1 MSLRDR
7 DLISI
12 QEARYAVER
21 AHEAQKKFAAF
32 SQQQVDAV
40 VEACANAATEA
51 AESLARLAVEET
63 GYGNVPDKITK
74 NRLASI
80 DVPRAIR
87 NIRTV
92 GIIREDRE
100 KGIIEIAAP
109 VGVVAAV
116 IPSTNPTSTAIYKT
130 LISLKAQNAI
140 VLSPH
145 PTAMRCICESAA
157 VLRQAALKMGAPEGL
172 ITCLEHPTM
181 QGTQELMKNRLT
193 GVILATGG
201 TGLVRAAY
209 SSGRPAYGVGPGN
222 VPALIERTAN
232 VKKAV
237 ADIFAGKTFD
247 YGTICSSEQAIVTEE
262 AIREQV
268 LEECRKQDAY
278 FLSAEEIAR
287 LGSLVFLGGAHVP
300 NTQVVGRPATTI
312 AEMAGIKVPP
322 STRVLIAQLDG
333 IGRDVPLSAEKLS
346 PILAF
351 YSAPNLSAAIEICVR
366 LLEHGGA
373 GHTASIH
380 SQSEAAVKQYGLAVP
395 AFRIAVNT
403 SSVHGSIG
411 YSTNLFP
418 AMTLGCGSPGGNITS
433 DNIGPQHLMNVKR
446 VAWESRPVEHRTI
459 PADQRLVAMSVPAQ
473 KSAAASPGA
482 SGAASSVFSASGF
495 SGRDLSGVGSSV
507 AGAQSF
513 ASSAKGGDVDSGV
526 RQGTAL
532 AVPKVSTAPGASAPE
547 AISGR
552 DLSGVASSVAGAPSF
567 ASSAKGGDFESDLGH
582 GTAFH
587 PEATRLKATLSPI
600 VAAAAALA
608 PVPDRQTI
616 ARIVEQVFT
625 ARGIPRRGAS
635 AAAPKSENLAAAG
648 VLAGAPSLAPPAKG
662 GDFASDLRQGTVLA
676 APKKES
682 SMGAVAPEVLPPKPA
697 PTPSLVPHP
706 LPPPVE
712 VAEFLSENDV
722 RMALTR
728 NRKLYIGPKTILT
741 PSARDLGNEHEIFII
756 TDIVSA
762 PKKRRFE

>member
-12 QEARYAVER
+12 QEARHALER
-21 AHEAQKKFAAF
+21 AHEAQKKFATF

-51 AESLARLAVEET
+51 GESLARLAVEET

-100 KGIIEIAAP
+100 KAIIEIAAP

-157 VLRQAALKMGAPEGL
+157 VLRHAALKMGAPEGL

-262 AIREQV
+262 AVREQV

-278 FLSAEEIAR
+278 FLSADEIAR

-351 YSAPNLSAAIEICVR
+351 YSAPNLAAAIGVCVR

-446 VAWESRPVEHRTI
+446 VAWESRPVEHRTV
-459 PADQRLVAMSVPAQ
+459 PADQRLTALHVPMQ
-473 KSAAASPGA
+473 KSAAASA
-482 SGAASSVFSASGF
+482 GF
-495 SGRDLSGVGSSV
+495 SDVG
-507 AGAQSF
+507 F
-513 ASSAKGGDVDSGV
+513 KGLG
-526 RQGTAL
+526 
-532 AVPKVSTAPGASAPE
+532 
-547 AISGR
+547 
-552 DLSGVASSVAGAPSF
+552 SSVAGAPSF
-567 ASSAKGGDFESDLGH
+567 ASSAKGGDFDSDLRQ
-582 GTAFH
+582 GTASAVPKSDPGKRASA
-587 PEATRLKATLSPI
+587 PEVIALKSTLSPI
-600 VAAAAALA
+600 AAAAAALA

-625 ARGIPRRGAS
+625 ARGIPRRGGSTVTSPDIRQGTARVAS
-635 AAAPKSENLAAAG
+635 KSESLAVAG
-648 VLAGAPSLAPPAKG
+648 AFTGAPSFAPSAKG
-662 GDFASDLRQGTVLA
+662 GDFASGVRQGTASAVPQSDLE
-676 APKKES
+676 K
-682 SMGAVAPEVLPPKPA
+682 GASAPEVHLPA
-697 PTPSLVPHP
+697 PAHP
-706 LPPPVE
+706 LPPPIE

-756 TDIVSA
+756 TDIVPA
-762 PKKRRFE
+762 TKKRYSES